1 MKKLILSLCALFWL
15 SFMWAQNI
23 VRFSGSE
30 AATIGVCIVDLAT
43 GKTVISHNAEK
54 VFIPA
59 SVMKCITSAAVV
71 ESLNPSESPF
81 TTVVSAYGHIENN
94 VLNGNVVVTGGGDP
108 TLGSRHIGSPS
119 RFIDAAVEWIRGQGI
134 DSIAGDVIVV
144 PDIYPSLGVS
154 PYWLL
159 EDIAWEYGAG
169 LYGFNWHDNSFS
181 MKVSSEGVESV
192 SPKIDGLE
200 IVCDVRKGSRGNV
213 MAMRGEDSYRLY
225 VYGNITGESYSSR
238 YSMPYPHM
246 VFRDVFVDAL
256 ADSGVGCSE
265 EPIEADE
272 LISESP
278 MLWKSPSCDD
288 ILRTMMFKSDNLYAE
303 GMLRALTL
311 SGDDHSVDCA
321 LAVEKRCLEALG
333 LNLSGMKIA
342 DGSGLAVTNRLS
354 PAFLARML
362 TVMGKG
368 KNAGVYKKLF
378 PIVGKEG
385 TVRSLLA
392 KTRLTGRLAL
402 KSGSMSGVLC
412 YAGYKLDS
420 GGRPT
425 HAVVIMVNGF
435 TCKGAEVRRAISN
448 YLLSVF

>member
-15 SFMWAQNI
+15 SFMWAQNT

-94 VLNGNVVVTGGGDP
+94 VLDGNVVVTGGGDP

-181 MKVSSEGVESV
+181 MKVSSEGVESL

-200 IVCDVRKGSRGNV
+200 VVCDVRKGSRGNV

-265 EPIEADE
+265 EPIETD
-272 LISESP
+272 
-278 MLWKSPSCDD
+278 
-288 ILRTMMFKSDNLYAE
+288 
-303 GMLRALTL
+303 L

-435 TCKGAEVRRAISN
+435 TCRGAEVRRAISN